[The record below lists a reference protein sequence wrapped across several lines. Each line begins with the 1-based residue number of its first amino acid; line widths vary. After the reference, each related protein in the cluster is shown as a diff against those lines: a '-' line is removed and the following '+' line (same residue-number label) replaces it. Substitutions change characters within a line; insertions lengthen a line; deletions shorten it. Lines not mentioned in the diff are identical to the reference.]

1 MWFWSSVAWTTNR
14 IAHRYVCW
22 LSCVLNCKRVFT
34 CDRVTCVF
42 CPNMTLRCWL
52 CIRHQ
57 DWRVSQPQLW
67 WAKSLVNSS
76 VHWLLLTTALQCPVV
91 APARP
96 VSLPNGRLHFDAYVL
111 TCWERRMLFPRDRFV
126 CCCCKLHATIPV
138 SHYLLCFVRL
148 EPNEFLNGL
157 SYYFSAGTWAGKTMW
172 CITVISHMTSMLS
185 QPFTNE
191 GLWGWGLFFVYQISV
206 GGGHSSFSFER
217 HTVSSNLR

>member
-34 CDRVTCVF
+34 CDPVTCVF
-42 CPNMTLRCWL
+42 CPNMTPRCWL

-57 DWRVSQPQLW
+57 DWRISQPQLW

-111 TCWERRMLFPRDRFV
+111 TFGNGACFFPAIDLSVAVANYTLRYLFLIIFDASLGWSPTNSWTAFRIIFRPEHGRERRCD
-126 CCCCKLHATIPV
+126 V
-138 SHYLLCFVRL
+138 S
-148 EPNEFLNGL
+148 
-157 SYYFSAGTWAGKTMW
+157 
-172 CITVISHMTSMLS
+172 
-185 QPFTNE
+185 Q
-191 GLWGWGLFFVYQISV
+191 
-206 GGGHSSFSFER
+206 
-217 HTVSSNLR
+217 